1 MGEGI
6 VTGIVGISC
15 KLDDKFSMRF
25 SSIRGH
31 GGGDSLLDISQM
43 EDKLSFSPIISS
55 REVDVGIVS
64 EGSR

>member
-6 VTGIVGISC
+6 AAGVVGISC
-15 KLDDKFSMRF
+15 KLDDKFSMCL

-31 GGGDSLLDISQM
+31 GGGESLFDVSQV
-43 EDKLSFSPIISS
+43 EDKLSFRAIISS
-55 REVDVGIVS
+55 REVNVGIVS